1 VLCGCQARV
10 RPVASAGYSDLIHP
24 SVRWQ
29 TVRPTALSYALTW
42 LVGVAA
48 LPVVTNTLIDTLPR
62 TARNRLLAICES
74 VDLVSGHIVSASDA
88 PTRHVYFPTGSI
100 LSLTTSSKDSP
111 VLEVGMVGSEGMLG
125 LQVVLA
131 VASVPLQA
139 SVRGAGTAW
148 RVATEPF
155 NRELAG
161 SRALQQ
167 SLNGYLQVTLLQFTS
182 EARCVRFH
190 QIHQRLARW
199 LLMTH
204 DRTHADSFS
213 VTQALIARML
223 GVRRVGIAKAAGTF
237 RRTGL
242 IRYVRGVLTIVD
254 RKALESESCACYESA
269 RKSYARFM
277 S

>member
-1 VLCGCQARV
+1 
-10 RPVASAGYSDLIHP
+10 
-24 SVRWQ
+24 
-29 TVRPTALSYALTW
+29 
-42 LVGVAA
+42 
-48 LPVVTNTLIDTLPR
+48 LPAVTNTLIDALPR
-62 TARNRLLAICES
+62 AARNRLLSICEP
-74 VDLVSGHIVSASDA
+74 VDLVSGNIVSGSDSTA
-88 PTRHVYFPTGSI
+88 RHVYFPTGSI
-100 LSLTTSSKDSP
+100 ISLMTSSKDSP

-131 VASVPLQA
+131 AGSVPLQA
-139 SVRGAGTAW
+139 NVRGPGSAW

-167 SLNGYLQVTLLQFTS
+167 SLNCYLQVTLLQFTS

-190 QIHQRLARW
+190 QINQRLARW

-213 VTQALIARML
+213 VTQALIAQLM
-223 GVRRVGIAKAAGTF
+223 GVRRVGIAKAAGAF
-237 RRTGL
+237 QRMG
-242 IRYVRGVLTIVD
+242 IISYVRGVVTIVD
-254 RKALESESCACYESA
+254 RKALESESCGCYETA
-269 RKSYARFM
+269 QANYARFM

>member
-1 VLCGCQARV
+1 MPA
-10 RPVASAGYSDLIHP
+10 
-24 SVRWQ
+24 
-29 TVRPTALSYALTW
+29 
-42 LVGVAA
+42 
-48 LPVVTNTLIDTLPR
+48 VTNTLIDALPR
-62 TARNRLLAICES
+62 TARNRLLSICEP
-74 VDLVSGHIVSASDA
+74 VDLVSGNIVSGSDSTA
-88 PTRHVYFPTGSI
+88 RHVYFPTGSI
-100 LSLTTSSKDSP
+100 ISLMTSSKDSP

-131 VASVPLQA
+131 AGSVPLQA
-139 SVRGAGTAW
+139 NVRGPGSAW

-167 SLNGYLQVTLLQFTS
+167 SLNCYLQVTLLQFTS

-190 QIHQRLARW
+190 QINQRLARW

-213 VTQALIARML
+213 VTQALMAHLM
-223 GVRRVGIAKAAGTF
+223 GVRRVGIAKAAGTLQRKGF
-237 RRTGL
+237 

-254 RKALESESCACYESA
+254 RKGLESESCSCYETA
-269 RKSYARFM
+269 QANYARFM